1 MDYVVFDF
9 RETKD
14 DIRFLPVRPNG
25 PISFVYKKTIIVS
38 IDHKQCTILNGKE
51 RDTTYFDKNITH
63 VDDYNIW
70 SGAEY
75 RRWRGGKLYSNIP
88 FTDRV
93 TLNSFSIEKDYYNVF
108 YLHDLDLY
116 IHLFTIKGVN
126 MYDTEI
132 LSSVHEFLKLGVR
145 VLRDLGKYINEFT
158 LYDTQN
164 SIRQTL
170 NGGVQKYNNNSEFRG
185 KNAHLVV
192 SFHEAIDKLLK
203 VENRN
208 ANMKTVYYDIQ
219 PIKRV
224 VYQPVEEFTNVEDE
238 PISTSLKPELGVVVP
253 DPEDVVYE
261 SDEPKTSLKIR
272 PPVFNIWSQITQ
284 VYEFY
289 PYLRWSNYARLGSFK
304 VSYFNSYNTVFSPGP
319 DDHRISHIGV
329 IPYIVSPTGI
339 DYLVTYKKDFHRF
352 CGSCAGDIGGG
363 VKARTSLVHGLHKEI
378 SEELSASKS
387 QHTQQLKDHIMEEL
401 EKTNRLTTVRYSK
414 YKSTIPFGIM
424 YISDSYFN
432 HEGTRHTLNED
443 QDHKYKVYYILMLV
457 PIDGRYVNLTQ
468 INEAIKLDSDTEIDR
483 VEIMSER
490 QFLDVMTYG
499 KLDTDYNMAFQMLK
513 NIGFTG
519 IHHNCNSTYQDLCEK
534 VRSQMLTVKQWYPYF
549 QKYSNSEIDTRI
561 QNSDYTRLCYLS
573 QKLDLIELMKP

>member
-25 PISFVYKKTIIVS
+25 PISFVYKKTMIVS
-38 IDHKQCTILNGKE
+38 IDHKQSIVLNGKE
-51 RDTTYFDKNITH
+51 RDTTYFDENITH

-70 SGAEY
+70 SGTQY
-75 RRWRGGKLYSNIP
+75 MRWRGGKFYSNIP

-93 TLNSFSIEKDYYNVF
+93 TLNSFSIGNDYYNVF
-108 YLHDLDLY
+108 YLQNPNIL
-116 IHLFTIKGVN
+116 LFTIKELN
-126 MYDTEI
+126 MYDTET

-145 VLRDLGKYINEFT
+145 DLRDLRKYINEFT
-158 LYDTQN
+158 LYDTQSN
-164 SIRQTL
+164 IQQTL
-170 NGGVQKYNNNSEFRG
+170 NGSAKKYKDNSEFRR

-192 SFHEAIDKLLK
+192 TFHEAIDKLLK

-208 ANMKTVYYDIQ
+208 MNMKTVYYDIQ

-224 VYQPVEEFTNVEDE
+224 VYQPEEESTNVEDE
-238 PISTSLKPELGVVVP
+238 PISTSLKPELEIAIP
-253 DPEDVVYE
+253 EPEDVVHEFYE
-261 SDEPKTSLKIR
+261 PVTSLKLR
-272 PPVFNIWSQITQ
+272 PPVFNIRSQITQ
-284 VYEFY
+284 VSEFY

-304 VSYFNSYNTVFSPGP
+304 VSYFNSYNTVFGPGP

-329 IPYIVSPTGI
+329 IPYLVGPTGI
-339 DYLVTYKKDFHRF
+339 DYIVTYKKGSHRF
-352 CGSCAGDIGGG
+352 CGSCAGDIGGS
-363 VKARTSLVHGLHKEI
+363 VKARTSLVYGLHKEI
-378 SEELSASKS
+378 SEELSTSKS
-387 QHTQQLKDHIMEEL
+387 QHTQRLKDHIMEEL
-401 EKTNRLTTVRYSK
+401 KKTNRPDITVRYSK

-432 HEGTRHTLNED
+432 HDGTRHSLNED
-443 QDHKYKVYYILMLV
+443 QDHKYKVFYILMLV

-468 INEAIKLDSDTEIDR
+468 INEAIKLDSETEIDR
-483 VEIMSER
+483 VEVMSER
-490 QFLDVMTYG
+490 QFLDVMTNG
-499 KLDTDYNMAFQMLK
+499 RLDTDYNIAFQMLK

-519 IHHNCNSTYQDLCEK
+519 IHHNCNMTYQDLYEK

-549 QKYSNSEIDTRI
+549 QKYSNSEIDTRT

-573 QKLDLIELMKP
+573 QKLDLIELMKE